1 MIMIMGGSFQGKTE
15 YARAQYPDREI
26 IVHFEEQI
34 LQCIR
39 ENRDPAAYT
48 GQFIESHPDAVVLM
62 DEIGNGIVP
71 VDREERAWRE
81 AAGRAGCR
89 LAKEAG
95 EVYRVMAGIGIRL
108 K

>member
-1 MIMIMGGSFQGKTE
+1 MIMITGGSFQGKTE

-39 ENRDPAAYT
+39 EKRDPAAYT

-71 VDREERAWRE
+71 TDREDRSAEARAERARKIF
-81 AAGRAGCR
+81 RR
-89 LAKEAG
+89 F
-95 EVYRVMAGIGIRL
+95 R
-108 K
+108 

>member
-1 MIMIMGGSFQGKTE
+1 MIMITGGSFQGKTE

-71 VDREERAWRE
+71 VDREEREYRE
-81 AAGRAGCR
+81 AVGAAGQE
-89 LAKEAG
+89 LAALAG
-95 EVYRVMAGIGIRL
+95 EVYRVTAGIPVRI

>member
-1 MIMIMGGSFQGKTE
+1 MIMITGGSFQGKTE

-39 ENRDPAAYT
+39 ENRDPSAYT

-89 LAKEAG
+89 LAKAAG
-95 EVYRVMAGIGIRL
+95 EVYRVMAGIGSRI

>member
-1 MIMIMGGSFQGKTE
+1 MIMITGGSFQGKTE

-81 AAGRAGCR
+81 AVGRAGCR

-95 EVYRVMAGIGIRL
+95 EVYRVMAGIGIRI